1 MSAPEAFRKSTGPV
15 SPRVLE
21 VASRSGQCVNYLGGR
36 FPHVSFQ
43 PSVWN
48 GPHALRARRHTA
60 SLTPVFASI
69 RELTEDQNNILYPV
83 EFNPELSIWRAKGVK
98 DEGVA
103 QWVDSK
109 LGLNSFDAVRPC
121 NEQTSSTASSH
132 THPHTRTHPQT
143 VQSSWKNER
152 LLPLSSSTA
161 QHPDCEQM
169 AIAPVALSSTQLVST
184 HTATQQQ
191 PARECCTHSSAA
203 RVLCSA
209 EPHSMR
215 PTPPPYPPPTP
226 PPYQVYALDVLE
238 PSKPLEDP
246 ENPASEA
253 PPLTEGLI
261 ASAARML
268 NSDGFL
274 YIYGRIN
281 FSEGLSITQ
290 LATKVIC
297 FSPTHPLLPYAAPR
311 FPHISPFYSCV

>member
-48 GPHALRARRHTA
+48 GPHALRSRRHTA

-121 NEQTSSTASSH
+121 NEQTSSAASSH

-143 VQSSWKNER
+143 VHC
-152 LLPLSSSTA
+152 P
-161 QHPDCEQM
+161 
-169 AIAPVALSSTQLVST
+169 
-184 HTATQQQ
+184 
-191 PARECCTHSSAA
+191 
-203 RVLCSA
+203 
-209 EPHSMR
+209 
-215 PTPPPYPPPTP
+215 
-226 PPYQVYALDVLE
+226 
-238 PSKPLEDP
+238 
-246 ENPASEA
+246 
-253 PPLTEGLI
+253 
-261 ASAARML
+261 
-268 NSDGFL
+268 
-274 YIYGRIN
+274 
-281 FSEGLSITQ
+281 
-290 LATKVIC
+290 
-297 FSPTHPLLPYAAPR
+297 
-311 FPHISPFYSCV
+311 